1 VRALVTGGAGFIG
14 SHVVDAL
21 LERGHDVA
29 VADNLSTGRQANIDA
44 AIERG
49 VALVV
54 GDIRD
59 AGFVDGLLRRE
70 RPEVV
75 FHFAAHIDV
84 RVSVSKPRADA
95 DVNVAGTINML
106 EAARRSGVRRFVYA
120 STGGAI
126 YGEGAP
132 PLPEEAP
139 ICPISPYGQSKYA
152 AEGYCDLYRRLHGV
166 STINLR
172 LANIYGPRQDPLGE
186 GGVIAIFCRKLLR
199 GERPVV
205 YGDGRQTRDYVYVG
219 DVAKAALVASE
230 NDANG
235 AYNVGR
241 GEETSVLELTEW
253 LRRLGR
259 ELGVLGGSSFEPD
272 FAPERLGEVRRN
284 SLDPAKSHAELG
296 FEADTALDDG
306 LRRTLRSLEQGSAQS
321 QSPTGAPRRARG

>member
-1 VRALVTGGAGFIG
+1 MTLF
-14 SHVVDAL
+14 
-21 LERGHDVA
+21 
-29 VADNLSTGRQANIDA
+29 
-44 AIERG
+44 
-49 VALVV
+49 V

-59 AGFVDGLLRRE
+59 AGFVDALLRRE

-75 FHFAAHIDV
+75 FHLAAQIDV
-84 RVSVSKPRADA
+84 RVSVSKPALDA
-95 DVNVAGTINML
+95 EVNVAGTINLL
-106 EAARRSGVRRFVYA
+106 EAARSSGVRRFVYA

-126 YGEGAP
+126 YGEGEP
-132 PLPEEAP
+132 PFAEDAP
-139 ICPISPYGQSKYA
+139 IRPLSPYGQAKYA

-186 GGVIAIFCRKLLR
+186 GGVIAIFCGKLLR

-230 NDANG
+230 SEAHG

-241 GEETSVLELTEW
+241 GEETSVLELIEW

-259 ELGVLGGSSFEPD
+259 ELGVLGGSSFEPN
-272 FAPERLGEVRRN
+272 FAPTRQGEVRRN
-284 SLDPAKSHAELG
+284 SLDPAKARSELG

-306 LRRTLRSLEQGSAQS
+306 LRRTLRSLG
-321 QSPTGAPRRARG
+321 

>member
-1 VRALVTGGAGFIG
+1 VKTLVTGGAGFIG
-14 SHVVDAL
+14 SHVVDAVL
-21 LERGHDVA
+21 GRGDEVM
-29 VADNLSTGRQANIDA
+29 VLDDLSTGREENVRDA
-44 AIERG
+44 IGRG
-49 VALVV
+49 MTMFS

-59 AGFVDGLLRRE
+59 AGLVDALLRRE

-75 FHFAAHIDV
+75 FHLAAQIDV
-84 RVSVSKPRADA
+84 RVSVSKPALDA
-95 DVNVAGTINML
+95 GVNVAGTINLL
-106 EAARRSGVRRFVYA
+106 EAARASGVRRFVYA

-126 YGEGAP
+126 YGEGEP
-132 PLPEEAP
+132 PFAEDAP
-139 ICPISPYGQSKYA
+139 IRPLSPYGQAKYA

-186 GGVIAIFCRKLLR
+186 GGVVAIFCGKLLR

-219 DVAKAALVASE
+219 DVARAALVASE
-230 NDANG
+230 SEAHG

-241 GEETSVLELTEW
+241 AEETSVLELTEW

-259 ELGVLGGSSFEPD
+259 ELGVLGGSSFEPS
-272 FAPERLGEVRRN
+272 FAPTRQGEVRRN
-284 SLDPAKSHAELG
+284 SLDPAKARAQLG

-306 LRRTLRSLEQGSAQS
+306 LRRTLRSLG
-321 QSPTGAPRRARG
+321 

>member
-1 VRALVTGGAGFIG
+1 MRALVTGGAGFIG
-14 SHVVDAL
+14 SHLVEAL
-21 LERGHDVA
+21 LERGDEVV
-29 VADNLSTGRQANIDA
+29 VADDLSSGREANIGA
-44 AIERG
+44 AIEQG
-49 VALVV
+49 TPLVV

-59 AGFVDGLLRRE
+59 AGLVGGLVRRA
-70 RPEVV
+70 RPDVV
-75 FHFAAHIDV
+75 FHFAAQIDV
-84 RVSVSKPRADA
+84 RVSVSKPALDA
-95 DVNVAGTINML
+95 EVNVAGTINLL
-106 EAARRSGVRRFVYA
+106 EAARSSGVRRFVYA

-126 YGEGAP
+126 YGEGEP
-132 PLPEEAP
+132 PFPEDAP
-139 ICPISPYGQSKYA
+139 IRPLSPYGQAKYA

-186 GGVIAIFCRKLLR
+186 GGVIAIFCGKLLR

-219 DVAKAALVASE
+219 DVVKAALVASE
-230 NDANG
+230 SGLHG

-259 ELGVLGGSSFEPD
+259 ELGVLGGSSFEPS
-272 FAPERLGEVRRN
+272 FAPTRHGEVRRN
-284 SLDPAKSHAELG
+284 SLDPAKARSELG

-306 LRRTLRSLEQGSAQS
+306 LRRTLRSPG
-321 QSPTGAPRRARG
+321 

>member
-1 VRALVTGGAGFIG
+1 VGDRRLRTLVTGGAGFIG
-14 SHVVDAL
+14 SHLVDAL
-21 LERGHDVA
+21 LERGDEVV
-29 VADNLSTGRQANIDA
+29 VADDLSSGREANIGA
-44 AIERG
+44 AIEQG
-49 VALVV
+49 TPLVV

-59 AGFVDGLLRRE
+59 AGFVDRLLRRV
-70 RPEVV
+70 RPDVV
-75 FHFAAHIDV
+75 FHFAAQIDV
-84 RVSVSKPRADA
+84 RVSVSKPALDA
-95 DVNVAGTINML
+95 EVNVAGTINLL
-106 EAARRSGVRRFVYA
+106 EATRSSGVRRFVYA

-126 YGEGAP
+126 YGEGEP
-132 PLPEEAP
+132 PFAEDAP
-139 ICPISPYGQSKYA
+139 IRPLSPYGQAKYA

-186 GGVIAIFCRKLLR
+186 GGVVAIFCGKLLR

-230 NDANG
+230 SEAHG

-241 GEETSVLELTEW
+241 AEETSVLELTEW

-259 ELGVLGGSSFEPD
+259 ELGVLGGSSFEPS
-272 FAPERLGEVRRN
+272 FAPTLQGEVRRN
-284 SLDPAKSHAELG
+284 SLDPAKARSQLG

-306 LRRTLRSLEQGSAQS
+306 LRRTLRSLG
-321 QSPTGAPRRARG
+321 

>member
-1 VRALVTGGAGFIG
+1 VRTLVTGGAGFIG
-14 SHVVDAL
+14 SHIVDAVLRRGDQVMVVD
-21 LERGHDVA
+21 D
-29 VADNLSTGRQANIDA
+29 LSTGREENVREAVG
-44 AIERG
+44 RG
-49 VALVV
+49 MNLFV

-59 AGFVDGLLRRE
+59 AGFVDALLRRE

-75 FHFAAHIDV
+75 FHLAAQIDV
-84 RVSVSKPRADA
+84 RVSVSKPALDA
-95 DVNVAGTINML
+95 EVNVAGTINLL
-106 EAARRSGVRRFVYA
+106 EAARLSGVRRFVYA

-126 YGEGAP
+126 YGEGEP
-132 PLPEEAP
+132 PLAEDAP
-139 ICPISPYGQSKYA
+139 IRPLSPYGQAKYA

-186 GGVIAIFCRKLLR
+186 AGVIAIFCGKLLR

-230 NDANG
+230 SEAHG

-259 ELGVLGGSSFEPD
+259 ELGVLGGSSFEPS
-272 FAPERLGEVRRN
+272 FAPTRQGEVRRN
-284 SLDPAKSHAELG
+284 SLDPAKARSELG

-306 LRRTLRSLEQGSAQS
+306 LRRTLRSLG
-321 QSPTGAPRRARG
+321 